1 MDRQQLIAAIA
12 DLDRRLNAEIARN
25 PIPRSNGPYRA
36 FPSGNWVA
44 AFVFIGAGLFG
55 GAIPQLAS
63 LHASYGKIV
72 LIIGALLLPLAL
84 FRTLMHFLFGRRR
97 DDKKYGEATAAL
109 AGLQAQRK
117 ELQMQL
123 AVLEKK

>member
-12 DLDRRLNAEIARN
+12 DVDRRLNAEIARN
-25 PIPRSNGPYRA
+25 PIPRSNGAYRA

-44 AFVFIGAGLFG
+44 AFVFIGVGLFG
-55 GAIPQLAS
+55 GAIAPLAS
-63 LHASYGKIV
+63 LHASYGKYVFIFGLV
-72 LIIGALLLPLAL
+72 LLPLAL
-84 FRTLMHFLFGRRR
+84 LRTVLHFLFGRRR

-123 AVLEKK
+123 AALEKK